1 MTDFLVPAQVRHE
14 KEQDV
19 GGTVRLLLRVEE
31 AAEALAISRTAL
43 YVLLRA
49 GEVPAVHI
57 GRSVRIPLG
66 ALEAYVERRS
76 AVVGVAGD

>member
-66 ALEAYVERRS
+66 ALEAYVARLS
-76 AVVGVAGD
+76 GAPGD